1 MSERGG
7 ECRPAVGKHL
17 LELDVLAEADDAAL
31 LGRAVAR
38 LVLDP
43 VVVLDV
49 RARAAERR
57 VLAEAERRRARLRE
71 AVDEDGAALGVVEGC

>member
-7 ECRPAVGKHL
+7 GERRPAAGKHL

-38 LVLDP
+38 LVLWFQ
-43 VVVLDV
+43 
-49 RARAAERR
+49 RACWEPPIF
-57 VLAEAERRRARLRE
+57 
-71 AVDEDGAALGVVEGC
+71 

>member
-1 MSERGG
+1 MR
-7 ECRPAVGKHL
+7 KHL

-57 VLAEAERRRARLRE
+57 VLVGVTRGLKDVLQRMRE
-71 AVDEDGAALGVVEGC
+71 I